1 MQVHLHTIHWQAYSL
16 VKVIHLLIRY
26 YKTRF
31 FLWNTNNTDR
41 NGVNKHWKGIVKQPY
56 PPSLQFY
63 QPLSFYGKN
72 LNSPPPPPLPPSFW
86 KFWKFNLNPPL
97 IKGRGWGGVQLWG
110 CSLKYFSKNATIY
123 NSHNKSS
130 IWYIFCNKH
139 FQAFLEAQISKDQL
153 ISLLR
158 KTTLLMWWPLMC
170 FTHSCLFFCA
180 VFIICKCNCK
190 SLV

>member
-16 VKVIHLLIRY
+16 VKVIHLLIRC

-31 FLWNTNNTDR
+31 FLWDTNNTDI
-41 NGVNKHWKGIVKQPY
+41 NGVNKHWKGIVKQPD
-56 PPSLQFY
+56 
-63 QPLSFYGKN
+63 
-72 LNSPPPPPLPPSFW
+72 PPPPPPHLFG